1 MWRLWVFVALAGSLA
16 VVHCGPACTWEGQD
30 VPPNTLLAK
39 LDDCTQ
45 CICPEGGGQ
54 VLCYHPVSWDK
65 FEEKCEPLPE
75 NCVNYTSSAPDCCP
89 VCSMIGCRQG
99 DDIYPAGYTF
109 SRNGLAECKCPA
121 DGGDL
126 VCKKLHTTRSLGGFF
141 NSGRTLTAHRNVQAA
156 LQPQGDSQV
165 GDVQSD
171 QPADVQGDSPAG
183 SQSDSPRYA
192 ATYRAGY
199 HYRKM
204 HLQVPPAASSAR
216 GCVHGGITYQLG
228 VEFRRRKDPC
238 IQCHCPYTG
247 GQLICITVTD
257 VPGCA
262 PSHHSPARSYS
273 YQKYHVNPRG
283 PSNPSGCLHAG
294 TTYRPGA
301 EFRVEYEPCIQCHCP
316 YTGGELICVRV
327 TDVPECGY
335 GRRRRDTD
343 WTLRNLFL
351 KNV

>member
-1 MWRLWVFVALAGSLA
+1 MWRLWVFVAMAGALAL
-16 VVHCGPACTWEGQD
+16 VDCRTCTWEGQE
-30 VPPNTLLAK
+30 VPPNTLLTK

-45 CICPEGGGQ
+45 CICPKEGGQ

-65 FEEKCEPLPE
+65 FDEKCDPLPE
-75 NCVNYTSSAPDCCP
+75 NCVNYTTSAPDCCP
-89 VCSMIGCRQG
+89 SCSMIGCRQG
-99 DDIYPAGYTF
+99 EDIYPAGYTF
-109 SRNGLAECKCPA
+109 SRAGLAECKCPI

-126 VCKKLHTTRSLGGFF
+126 VCKKLHTARSLGGFF
-141 NSGRTLTAHRNVQAA
+141 NSGRTLTAHRNVQTA
-156 LQPQGDSQV
+156 LQPQSDSPADDD
-165 GDVQSD
+165 DVQSD
-171 QPADVQGDSPAG
+171 APAAG
-183 SQSDSPRYA
+183 GMQSDSARYA

-204 HLQVPPAASSAR
+204 HLQVPPAASTR

-247 GQLICITVTD
+247 GDLICISVTD
-257 VPGCA
+257 VPGC
-262 PSHHSPARSYS
+262 PPSYSHHAPAQRQSYS

-283 PSNPSGCLHAG
+283 PSNPSGCVHAG

-343 WTLRNLFL
+343 STLRNLFL